1 MSAPATA
8 EPAPGGPALGE
19 IPHVGHIAAL
29 DGLRGLAI
37 LMVMLFHQADFVA
50 ATPFQRVAAVAI
62 GQGQAG
68 VDLFFVLSGFLITGI
83 LVESRGSPRYYR
95 NFYARRFLRIFPLY
109 YAVLF
114 AAFVI
119 IPHWLP
125 SLQKAK
131 WSHATGVN
139 QLWYWSYLSNWYIA
153 IWTAGPTHGM
163 VDLSWSLS
171 IEEQFYLAWPWVV
184 ASCSRRGLLRVCV
197 ALIAAGPI
205 FRLATVAA
213 GAPLTWPTFLTPSK
227 LDALGVGAG
236 LALLAREGRS
246 TSWMRPAAL
255 RVLPTALAGAVAS
268 AIAFE
273 AGRPWSSASVVLG
286 PLALAV
292 LFGSMLVVVTSERPG
307 SAVARAF
314 GGGVLAMLGAYS
326 YALYLFHNPIQAAIR
341 DRVVSAPALARMGL
355 GTLGGQAAFS
365 VLATLPALACAWLS
379 WHLFEGPI
387 LRLKRFFPSGRGRA
401 PAAFDAPAPAPA
413 AEASR

>member
-1 MSAPATA
+1 MIHVESA
-8 EPAPGGPALGE
+8 APRDRGGRPRRGTRTPGRA

-37 LMVMLFHQADFVA
+37 LMVMLFHQADFA
-50 ATPFQRVAAVAI
+50 AVTALQRVRPRRVI

-83 LVESRGSPRYYR
+83 LVESRGASRYYR

-114 AAFVI
+114 AAFVV

-131 WSHATGVN
+131 WAHATGWN

-153 IWTAGPTHGM
+153 IWTRGPTHGI

-171 IEEQFYLAWPWVV
+171 IEEQFYLIWPWVV
-184 ASCSRRGLLRVCV
+184 ASCSRRALLRVCA
-197 ALIAAGPI
+197 ALAVAGPL
-205 FRLATVAA
+205 FRLATVVA
-213 GAPLTWPTFLTPSK
+213 GAPPTWPSFLTPAK
-227 LDALGVGAG
+227 FDALGVEAARPGRLAG
-236 LALLAREGRS
+236 RAAGRS

-255 RVLPTALAGAVAS
+255 RVLPVALAAAVAS

-273 AGRPWSSASVVLG
+273 AGRPWSRASVVLG
-286 PLALAV
+286 PSALAL
-292 LFGSMLVVVTSERPG
+292 LFGSMLVAVTSSAPG
-307 SAVARAF
+307 SATSRAF

-326 YALYLFHNPIQAAIR
+326 YAHCTCSTTRSRRRSATAWSRPRRLRGWAWGPSAAR
-341 DRVVSAPALARMGL
+341 RRSACWPPCPRWPA
-355 GTLGGQAAFS
+355 
-365 VLATLPALACAWLS
+365 
-379 WHLFEGPI
+379 
-387 LRLKRFFPSGRGRA
+387 RG
-401 PAAFDAPAPAPA
+401 
-413 AEASR
+413 